1 MMISEDCKKHPA
13 LRLAQDYPS
22 CAVHT
27 PVRRYFLFSNIAL
40 LLLLAHPLLAQY
52 QLAGRVVSANNAQ
65 PIGEAEVY
73 NKTTGRL
80 TIADNG
86 GNYHIRD
93 LQAGTYEL
101 VVFSYQYQTQE
112 TTLTVQGDTTV
123 DFSLKELSQELPE
136 VVIQQQRE
144 ELFGISRLK
153 PVEGTSIYAGKKT
166 EVVLVDQTV
175 GNLAAN
181 NARQLYA
188 QVAGLNIYESNDAGL
203 QLSIGGRG
211 LDPNRTANFNTR
223 QNGYDI
229 SADVLG
235 YPESYYTPPAEALH
249 EIQVIRGAASLQY
262 GTQFGGLINFR
273 MKQPHPTKKLD
284 WVSRQSVGS
293 FGLLTS
299 FNSLSGTVGKFSYY
313 TYFNYKQGNGF
324 RPNSGFNSRNAYAHL
339 DYAFGE
345 CTSLTLEVTYL
356 NYLAQQAGGLT
367 DTQFALNPNFS
378 NRSRNWFAVDWR
390 LWALKLKH
398 KLSTS
403 IDLSVNVFG
412 LDAERNAVGFRGN
425 PANLNTNPV
434 SEIDELDPTSS
445 FIAPRDLIRGQ
456 FNNWGVEARL
466 LTRYQLLN
474 KDAVLLVGTKYY
486 HANNTS
492 RQGPGTA
499 GTDAD
504 FRFTPEAFPDYP
516 NQSSFIFPNRN
527 LAFFG
532 EHIFYLSDRL
542 SLTPGVRWEHIRT
555 ESAGS
560 YRQLNFDNAG
570 NPIANR
576 ALTDNRT
583 LDRSLVLL
591 GIGASYEPS
600 PSLEGY
606 ANISQ
611 NYRSVTFSDIRV
623 VSPTFIIDPN
633 ISDEEGFTA
642 DLGVRG
648 RWKSAVSY
656 DVSAFGLLYDDRIGI
671 ILDDRANRV
680 RKNIGQALIYGLET
694 FADWN
699 VASTV
704 GLDPNRYQLRLFTNA
719 AFTQSEYLASEEN
732 NVRGKQVEFIPLVNL
747 KTGVRMGY
755 RNLLASAQL
764 TYLSQQFTDVENSS
778 VPATG
783 DSREGVIGEIPAYR
797 VVDVSASYTYKR
809 WKLEA
814 GINNLL
820 NERYFTRRATGY
832 PGPGIIPAEP
842 RAFYTTL
849 QFSLGVD

>member
-1 MMISEDCKKHPA
+1 MC
-13 LRLAQDYPS
+13 
-22 CAVHT
+22 
-27 PVRRYFLFSNIAL
+27 
-40 LLLLAHPLLAQY
+40 LLALATQPVLGQY
-52 QLAGRVVSANNAQ
+52 RLTGRVLDADTQLPIAQ
-65 PIGEAEVY
+65 AEVY
-73 NKTTGRL
+73 HRATRTLAVTGPR
-80 TIADNG
+80 
-86 GNYHIRD
+86 
-93 LQAGTYEL
+93 GTYEIIDL
-101 VVFSYQYQTQE
+101 APGTYPFVVFSYQYQTQE
-112 TTLTVQGDTTV
+112 VILTIAGDTTI
-123 DFSLKELSQELPE
+123 DFSLEELSQELPE

-166 EVVLVDQTV
+166 EVVLVDQLV

-181 NARQLYA
+181 NARQLYS
-188 QVAGLNIYESNDAGL
+188 QVVGLNIYESNDAGL

-235 YPESYYTPPAEALH
+235 YPESYYTPPAEALQ

-273 MKQPHPTKKLD
+273 MKQPHPAKRLD
-284 WVSRQSVGS
+284 WVSRQSAGS
-293 FGLLTS
+293 FGLFTS
-299 FNSLSGTVGKFSYY
+299 FNSLSGTVGKLSYY
-313 TYFNYKQGNGF
+313 TYFNYKRGDGF
-324 RPNSGFNSRNAYAHL
+324 RPHSGFSSRNAYAHVG
-339 DYAFGE
+339 YALGE
-345 CTSLTLEVTYL
+345 RTSLALEVTYL
-356 NYLAQQAGGLT
+356 DYLAQQAGGLT
-367 DTQFALNPNFS
+367 DTQFALNPDVS
-378 NRSRNWFAVDWR
+378 NRSRNWFAVDWK

-398 KLSTS
+398 KLSAST
-403 IDLSVNVFG
+403 DLSVNLFG

-425 PANLNTNPV
+425 PANLNANPV
-434 SEIDELDPTSS
+434 TEVDELDPTSS
-445 FIAPRDLIRGQ
+445 FISPRDLIRGQ

-486 HANNTS
+486 HANNRS
-492 RQGPGTA
+492 QQGPGSA
-499 GTDAD
+499 KADAD
-504 FRFTPEAFPDYP
+504 FRFTATAFPDYP
-516 NQSSFIFPNRN
+516 NQSTFTFPNRN

-532 EHIFYLSDRL
+532 EHIFFLSDRF

-555 ESAGS
+555 ESAGT
-560 YRQLNFDNAG
+560 YQQVTFDNAG

-600 PSLEGY
+600 TTLEAY
-606 ANISQ
+606 ANVSQ

-623 VSPTFIIDPN
+623 VSPTFIIDPT

-642 DLGVRG
+642 DLGIRG
-648 RWKSAVSY
+648 RWNSAVSY
-656 DVSAFGLLYDDRIGI
+656 DFSTFGLLYDDRIGI

-680 RKNIGQALIYGLET
+680 RKNIGQAFIYGLEI

-704 GLDPNRYQLRLFTNA
+704 ALDPDRYQFRLFTNA

-732 NVRGKQVEFIPLVNL
+732 NVKGKQVEFIPLVNL
-747 KTGVRMGY
+747 KTGLRLGY
-755 RNLLASAQL
+755 RNLLASIQL
-764 TYLSQQFTDVENSS
+764 TYLSQQFTDVENSA
-778 VPATG
+778 VPASG
-783 DSREGVIGEIPAYR
+783 DSREGVIGAIPAYG

-814 GINNLL
+814 GVNNLL
-820 NERYFTRRATGY
+820 NRRYFTRRATGY
-832 PGPGIIPAEP
+832 PGPGIIPSEP
-842 RAFYTTL
+842 CAFYTTL
-849 QFSLGVD
+849 QFSLGVE